1 MSEEPGSPGP
11 LPDLLHDVN
20 TIAKVIRQSHG
31 FTSTDDLGSFQHSWL
46 ASAMVNLARSEMT
59 NYVFAQSRCAR
70 ELELVPCH
78 TLCTDA

>member
-1 MSEEPGSPGP
+1 MSEAPGSPGT

-20 TIAKVIRQSHG
+20 AIAKVIRQSHG

-59 NYVFAQSRCAR
+59 NYVFAQSQYTL
-70 ELELVPCH
+70 ELEFL
-78 TLCTDA
+78 LR